1 MPQKRL
7 CFFWIILTAIVMQ
20 RLIFEASLEQKFL
33 PTLFIFIAPPNVF
46 VVDFYAIFGFYNEF
60 ILLVYFIGLF
70 FVLLLLS
77 LSKIF
82 LNIKFAL
89 SWWAFTSPLC
99 AFSIASSD
107 LYISYSNS
115 MLYKALGIIGLICA
129 FLLCLL
135 FL

>member
-1 MPQKRL
+1 
-7 CFFWIILTAIVMQ
+7 MQ

-33 PTLFIFIAPPNVF
+33 PTLFIFIAPPSVF

-60 ILLVYFIGLF
+60 SLLVYFIGLF
-70 FVLLLLS
+70 FVFLLLS

-89 SWWAFTSPLC
+89 SWWAFTFLLC

-107 LYISYSNS
+107 LYIS
-115 MLYKALGIIGLICA
+115 
-129 FLLCLL
+129 
-135 FL
+135 